1 MRTTATYT
9 LRLGPSDARDV
20 IVSFLVAGGLVPELD
35 EDWDGT
41 ALWGSRALRFRVSG
55 DAQDY
60 AFEVHIRGTGARGGS
75 QLLRRAAPGRV
86 RVPRLAVGPRRSL
99 VEVEH
104 LGDALR
110 SALERDGVVEH
121 VEQFI

>member
-41 ALWGSRALRFRVSG
+41 ALWGSRAMCFRVSG

-75 QLLRRAAPGRV
+75 NCSVELRHDVCGYRGSPS
-86 RVPRLAVGPRRSL
+86 GPRRSL